1 MSRFRGRPSGTVRPV
16 PFDTPTAA
24 GRNNSFP
31 QHGLL
36 KPEIPLHSTWTS
48 EPGYNFSHG
57 APSHMDWEFNDIRTE
72 VSHDVRYVCPC
83 ALSICGSLC
92 FSSASNRIYV
102 LPPAQPPSSSSRPGP
117 SPMYLHLDSQPV
129 PNAYNFTPPV
139 LSFQFQRR
147 SENPIRYT
155 SPALHKV
162 AFLVE
167 PEYH

>member
-1 MSRFRGRPSGTVRPV
+1 MYEVISRVEGEGREGSKGDSVGWSLRYRDSGAGHQEPV
-16 PFDTPTAA
+16 PFDTPTPA

-36 KPEIPLHSTWTS
+36 TPETPLHSTWTS

-92 FSSASNRIYV
+92 FSSASNRISV

-117 SPMYLHLDSQPV
+117 SPMYHHLDS
-129 PNAYNFTPPV
+129 
-139 LSFQFQRR
+139 
-147 SENPIRYT
+147 T
-155 SPALHKV
+155 SAERL
-162 AFLVE
+162 
-167 PEYH
+167 